1 MDKYTT
7 FDDDSYFRD
16 IGALLETHGLD
27 SEFALSRYQALIRR
41 RDLSRLLAHYELFKM
56 VQKLPGSIVEV
67 GVNVGQGLFTF
78 ANFLETMCTSDR
90 TRYVYGFESCLGY
103 ENFHRNDE
111 KLSEFSENNN
121 HNFSNQK
128 KFLTALEQIKKNDN
142 ILKGVERAKII
153 FGDIRDTIS
162 PFNEDNG
169 GLKISLL
176 YIDVNA
182 YEPTKRAL
190 EGFSIR

>member
-1 MDKYTT
+1 MKYSHLNGQISILAPV
-7 FDDDSYFRD
+7 F
-16 IGALLETHGLD
+16 LLYQIQRRVP
-27 SEFALSRYQALIRR
+27 LS
-41 RDLSRLLAHYELFKM
+41 S
-56 VQKLPGSIVEV
+56 
-67 GVNVGQGLFTF
+67 
-78 ANFLETMCTSDR
+78 SDR
-90 TRYVYGFESCLGY
+90 TRYVYGFESCPGY

-128 KFLTALEQIKKNDN
+128 KFLIALEQIKKNDN

-162 PFNEDNG
+162 PFNKDNG

-182 YEPTKRAL
+182 YEPTKSAL